1 MNLLQ
6 ISNHKALHKNFCF
19 TCRQRKNKRDVNS
32 LGRILVP
39 WNPYFTW
46 ARVHTESHGTR
57 F

>member
-1 MNLLQ
+1 M
-6 ISNHKALHKNFCF
+6 IYKGFCF

-46 ARVHTESHGTR
+46 ARVHTVSHGTR